1 MKLIHTGDLHIGKS
15 MNDFSQLPDQRY
27 ILDQLLEA
35 AREEKADAFL
45 IAGDVYDR
53 AVPPAEAVKLL
64 DEFLTQLLAE
74 GIPVLVIAGN
84 HDSPERLGFGE
95 AILEKQGLYIAGA
108 SRSPMKQVT
117 LTDEYGPV
125 NFYLMPFVRPAA
137 AGCRTTEEAVASL
150 LPKELDAQERN
161 VLITHFFV
169 TWQEREPE
177 LSDAETTIHVGGI
190 DNVDGRCFAPFDYVA
205 LGHIHKPQ
213 QMGPGNVWYAGAPL
227 AYSFSECGHEKSI
240 NVVELLEKG
249 EVSVKKRPLVPLHRL
264 RKIRGSLEELMEQG
278 SAEGAQAE
286 DYIQAILT
294 NEEELIDPI
303 GTLRSVYPNI
313 CQIVLSKREQEI
325 RLSAMQ
331 RHAIRR
337 KSTAEL
343 FADFY
348 SLVRG
353 SEMDEA
359 RKQVTEETVKRVEQV

>member
-1 MKLIHTGDLHIGKS
+1 
-15 MNDFSQLPDQRY
+15 
-27 ILDQLLEA
+27 
-35 AREEKADAFL
+35 
-45 IAGDVYDR
+45 
-53 AVPPAEAVKLL
+53 
-64 DEFLTQLLAE
+64 
-74 GIPVLVIAGN
+74 
-84 HDSPERLGFGE
+84 
-95 AILEKQGLYIAGA
+95 
-108 SRSPMKQVT
+108 MKQVT

-150 LPKELDAQERN
+150 LPKELDEQERN

-249 EVSVKKRPLVPLHRL
+249 QVSVKKRPLVPLHRL

-278 SAEGAQAE
+278 GAEGAQAE

>member
-1 MKLIHTGDLHIGKS
+1 M
-15 MNDFSQLPDQRY
+15 
-27 ILDQLLEA
+27 
-35 AREEKADAFL
+35 
-45 IAGDVYDR
+45 
-53 AVPPAEAVKLL
+53 
-64 DEFLTQLLAE
+64 
-74 GIPVLVIAGN
+74 
-84 HDSPERLGFGE
+84 
-95 AILEKQGLYIAGA
+95 
-108 SRSPMKQVT
+108 
-117 LTDEYGPV
+117 
-125 NFYLMPFVRPAA
+125 
-137 AGCRTTEEAVASL
+137 
-150 LPKELDAQERN
+150 
-161 VLITHFFV
+161 
-169 TWQEREPE
+169 
-177 LSDAETTIHVGGI
+177 
-190 DNVDGRCFAPFDYVA
+190 A

-249 EVSVKKRPLVPLHRL
+249 QVSVKKRPLVPLHRL

-278 SAEGAQAE
+278 GAEGAQAE
-286 DYIQAILT
+286 DYIQAVLT

>member
-1 MKLIHTGDLHIGKS
+1 M
-15 MNDFSQLPDQRY
+15 
-27 ILDQLLEA
+27 
-35 AREEKADAFL
+35 
-45 IAGDVYDR
+45 
-53 AVPPAEAVKLL
+53 
-64 DEFLTQLLAE
+64 
-74 GIPVLVIAGN
+74 
-84 HDSPERLGFGE
+84 
-95 AILEKQGLYIAGA
+95 
-108 SRSPMKQVT
+108 
-117 LTDEYGPV
+117 
-125 NFYLMPFVRPAA
+125 
-137 AGCRTTEEAVASL
+137 
-150 LPKELDAQERN
+150 
-161 VLITHFFV
+161 
-169 TWQEREPE
+169 
-177 LSDAETTIHVGGI
+177 
-190 DNVDGRCFAPFDYVA
+190 
-205 LGHIHKPQ
+205 
-213 QMGPGNVWYAGAPL
+213 
-227 AYSFSECGHEKSI
+227 
-240 NVVELLEKG
+240 VELLEKG

-264 RKIRGSLEELMEQG
+264 RKIRGSLQELMEQG
-278 SAEGAQAE
+278 GAEGAQAE